1 MKRIL
6 LTMAIAAAAYSSN
19 AQILASQNFE
29 SGVHT
34 PWTEAHT
41 GVGGA
46 GWQIKSVPT
55 NMYFSVAT
63 TNGKH
68 TKYAIVDE
76 YNTPNNAT
84 ATLTSPVFSL
94 SGVTTPYL
102 GFDYLYFGA
111 SLSAAPYTH
120 EAAWIE
126 FTTDGTSWV
135 LLDSFTAVGSGAAWT
150 TKFIALP
157 TSSSATCQVRFQYKD
172 NGGNLVGVALDEILV
187 YGAPAT
193 DVGITSVTPVSGA
206 PNSYFLV
213 PTGSASFAGSV
224 TNYGTGSIS
233 SITANYQVGTSPVV
247 TATVP
252 VSLAG
257 VGATGTFTIPTPY
270 TVATIGQKSVKVWI
284 SATGDANLKND
295 SMNTAI
301 VGVPFLPKKRV
312 LFEEATGTWCGWC
325 PRGMIYMDSLWKL
338 HQNDVCI
345 TSVHNGGS
353 DPMKNDNNSA
363 KKYDGLI
370 ASLVGGFPSMVVD
383 RTTETDPSNAFS
395 AYNVFKDLFGYVNI
409 GVTATYTGSAVNATA
424 TVQPALDL
432 TGDYRLEF
440 FITEDDVVGSGTGWS
455 QTNYYAPGGPGN
467 STSMKNAK
475 YNFNILPSPASGL
488 SYPFVARYTVPA
500 DVQANPNGIASS
512 LPAAMRSGGV
522 YTYSITPVTIPSNW
536 VSTKLRVN
544 VSVIDN
550 NSSSAT
556 FGRVLNSTHTSVTT
570 PWAFINVG
578 AEVTATGIN
587 DVQLFPNPAAN
598 DAHMRFV
605 LQDATTV
612 QFSVFDVAGREVFSA
627 PAEKML
633 AGGHQINFSTAGYAS
648 GLYNV
653 VLTTET
659 GKVTQRLSV
668 VK

>member
-19 AQILASQNFE
+19 AQILASHNFE
-29 SGVHT
+29 SGVIT
-34 PWTEAHT
+34 PWTEVNT
-41 GVGGA
+41 GPGGA

-55 NMYFSVAT
+55 NMYFGVAT

-68 TKYAIVDE
+68 TKYAIVDD
-76 YNTPNNAT
+76 YNAPQNTT
-84 ATLTSPVFSL
+84 ATLTTPVFSL

-102 GFDYLYFGA
+102 GFDYIYYGA
-111 SLSAAPYTH
+111 GKTIAPYAQ
-120 EAAWIE
+120 EKAWIE

-135 LLDSFTAVGSGAAWT
+135 LLDSVTRLATGASWT

-157 TSSSATCQVRFQYKD
+157 ATSSATCQVRFQYKD
-172 NGGNLVGVALDEILV
+172 DGDAVIGIALDEVLI

-193 DVGITSVTPVSGA
+193 DVGLTGVTPVAGA

-213 PTGSASFAGSV
+213 PSGSASFAGSV

-247 TATVP
+247 TSTVS

-257 VGATGTFTIPTPY
+257 IGATGTFTIPTPY
-270 TVATIGQKSVKVWI
+270 TVATMGQKNVKVWI
-284 SATGDANLKND
+284 SATGDANLTND
-295 SMNTAI
+295 SMKTTV

-312 LFEEATGTWCGWC
+312 LFEEATGTWCQWC
-325 PRGMIYMDSLWKL
+325 PRGMIYMDSLWKMNK
-338 HQNDVCI
+338 NDVCI

-353 DPMKNDNNSA
+353 DPMKNDNASS

-370 ASLVGGFPSMVVD
+370 AALVGGFPSMIVD
-383 RTTETDPSNAFS
+383 RAAETDPGQAFDALNA
-395 AYNVFKDLFGYVNI
+395 FKDLFGYVNM
-409 GVTATYTGSAVNATA
+409 GVTATYTGGVINATA
-424 TVQPALDL
+424 TVEPALDM

-440 FITEDDVVGSGTGWS
+440 LITEDEVKGTGTGWAQS
-455 QTNYYAPGGPGN
+455 NAYSGY
-467 STSMKNAK
+467 SVSMKNAK
-475 YNFNILPSPASGL
+475 YNFNTLPSPASGL
-488 SYPFVARYTVPA
+488 AYPFVARWTLPA
-500 DVQANPNGIASS
+500 DLQATPNGIASS
-512 LPAAMRSGGV
+512 LPAAMRVGGV
-522 YTYSITPVTIPSNW
+522 YTYSITPITIPSNW
-536 VSTKLRVN
+536 VATELRVN
-544 VSVIDN
+544 VALIDN
-550 NSSSAT
+550 NAASPT

-570 PWAFINVG
+570 PWTFINVG
-578 AEVTATGIN
+578 VAEVTATGIN
-587 DVQLFPNPAAN
+587 DIQLFPNPTAN
-598 DAHMRFV
+598 DAHMKFV

-633 AGGHQINFSTAGYAS
+633 AGGHQINFTTAGYAS

-659 GKVTQRLSV
+659 GKVTQRISV
-668 VK
+668 IK